1 MRVREMVL
9 IFCKE
14 KEEGSTDKS
23 SAWTGTIIK
32 DL

>member
-1 MRVREMVL
+1 MVL

-23 SAWTGTIIK
+23 SAWTGKNKGLIVYG
-32 DL
+32 

>member
-1 MRVREMVL
+1 MVL

-23 SAWTGTIIK
+23 FAWTGTRIK
-32 DL
+32 DLQFMAD

>member
-1 MRVREMVL
+1 MVL

-23 SAWTGTIIK
+23 SAWTGTRIK
-32 DL
+32 DLQFMAE

>member
-1 MRVREMVL
+1 MRVREMIL

-14 KEEGSTDKS
+14 KEEGSTYKAF
-23 SAWTGTIIK
+23 AWTGTRIK